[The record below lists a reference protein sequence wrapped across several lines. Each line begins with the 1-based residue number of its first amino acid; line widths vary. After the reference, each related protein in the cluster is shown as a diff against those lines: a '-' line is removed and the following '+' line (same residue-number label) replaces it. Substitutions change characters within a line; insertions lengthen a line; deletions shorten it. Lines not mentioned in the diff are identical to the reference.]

1 MSSRVVDVQMPAD
14 IFAERTILG
23 AIMLDNSRLYEAQE
37 ALSADDFSLDS
48 HKRIFLRMIDLADT
62 GSSIDCMTLRS
73 ILAKTKEL
81 DTVGGFPYVLDLDAG
96 LPTRPVIRDHM
107 RIVKDK
113 ALLRKVM
120 AISSVA
126 LARAENQSNLG
137 IEVIGETIDSLN
149 DAMASQKSSA
159 KQIQEILPDAVRR
172 FEEIA
177 NQPQTGLLGAA
188 LFTPLIDQ
196 ATCGIQDTEL
206 CLIAARPGQGKTEAG
221 LQTALRNARN
231 GLRVHIQSLEMK
243 RDPLLWRMWR
253 LMARVPIQVMR
264 DPRCLGPTYRR
275 AIQLAQEEIADLP
288 IQIDDTHELTV
299 SDFRSRAILAARR
312 WKADLLVVDYGQ
324 LLVVPRAKS
333 AVEAAPKQAEALRHI
348 ARDYCKTAA
357 LVQLRRCPPNDL
369 NKYPDIEDIFGA
381 SQWEQAAQIILMMHR
396 TRHDKEFTGEDFCFL
411 GKMREGQWLRPFGIR
426 ATPWGEFQDR
436 TEGQNYGPSWKM

>member
-1 MSSRVVDVQMPAD
+1 MPAD

-81 DTVGGFPYVLDLDAG
+81 ETVGGFPYVLDLDAG
-96 LPTRPVIRDHM
+96 LPSRPVIRDHM

-396 TRHDKEFTGEDFCFL
+396 TRHEKEFTGEDFCFL